1 MNPAELFRQETNT
14 VQLAPGDFLF
24 REGEKGDKMYVLLE
38 GEIDIFLGDFVLETA
53 GPGALLGEMA
63 LIDDSPR
70 TANAVAKTPSPP
82 GANRPAP
89 VSFSRSADT
98 AFCDACDEN
107 AGRSPASHERRDGGA
122 IASLERD
129 AALLFRSRACGVIF
143 RRMRIVAQYLLF
155 AAIATTGCG
164 QQAPTAA
171 DFAAQRQRM
180 VEQQLKPRGIKD
192 ERVLAAM
199 AKVPREEFIPADAR
213 ADAYEDGPL
222 PIGYD
227 QTISQP
233 YIVAFMTEQLRPKPS
248 DRVLEIGSGSGYQA
262 AILAELV
269 ADVYTIEIVEPL
281 AKTAEATLQRLG
293 YKNVHIK
300 VGDGYKGWPEEA
312 PFDAIIVTCAPEKV
326 PQPLVDQ
333 LKDGGRMVIP
343 VGERFAQQLYL
354 LEKKNGQ
361 LKESATLPVRFV
373 PMLREAQ
380 KK

>member
-1 MNPAELFRQETNT
+1 
-14 VQLAPGDFLF
+14 
-24 REGEKGDKMYVLLE
+24 
-38 GEIDIFLGDFVLETA
+38 
-53 GPGALLGEMA
+53 
-63 LIDDSPR
+63 
-70 TANAVAKTPSPP
+70 
-82 GANRPAP
+82 
-89 VSFSRSADT
+89 
-98 AFCDACDEN
+98 
-107 AGRSPASHERRDGGA
+107 
-122 IASLERD
+122 
-129 AALLFRSRACGVIF
+129 
-143 RRMRIVAQYLLF
+143 MRIVAQYLLF
-155 AAIATTGCG
+155 VAIATTGCG
-164 QQAPTAA
+164 QQVPTAV
-171 DFAAQRQRM
+171 DLAAQRQRM
-180 VEQQLKPRGIKD
+180 VEQQLKPRGIKE

-199 AKVPREEFIPADAR
+199 AKVPREEFVPADAR
-213 ADAYEDGPL
+213 PSAYEDGPL

-233 YIVAFMTEQLRPKPS
+233 YVVAFMTEQLRPKKS

-269 ADVYTIEIVEPL
+269 AEVYTIEIVEPL
-281 AKTAEATLQRLG
+281 GKSAEATLQRLG
-293 YKNVHIK
+293 YSNVHIK
-300 VGDGYKGWPEEA
+300 VGDGYKGWSEEA

>member
-1 MNPAELFRQETNT
+1 
-14 VQLAPGDFLF
+14 
-24 REGEKGDKMYVLLE
+24 
-38 GEIDIFLGDFVLETA
+38 
-53 GPGALLGEMA
+53 
-63 LIDDSPR
+63 
-70 TANAVAKTPSPP
+70 
-82 GANRPAP
+82 
-89 VSFSRSADT
+89 
-98 AFCDACDEN
+98 
-107 AGRSPASHERRDGGA
+107 
-122 IASLERD
+122 
-129 AALLFRSRACGVIF
+129 
-143 RRMRIVAQYLLF
+143 
-155 AAIATTGCG
+155 
-164 QQAPTAA
+164 
-171 DFAAQRQRM
+171 M
-180 VEQQLKPRGIKD
+180 VEQQLKPRGVKD

-199 AKVPREEFIPADAR
+199 AKVPREEFIPVDTR

-233 YIVAFMTEQLRPKPS
+233 YIVAFMTEQLRPKPG

-269 ADVYTIEIVEPL
+269 ADVYTIDIVEPL

-312 PFDAIIVTCAPEKV
+312 PFDAVIVTCAPEKV

-333 LKDGGRMVIP
+333 LKEGGRMVIP

-361 LKESATLPVRFV
+361 LKESVTLPVRFV
-373 PMLREAQ
+373 PMLREGQ
-380 KK
+380 KQK